1 MMYGKQ
7 GPAYKQEK
15 NSKKK
20 KYMSNPNKD
29 SGTMSCTSKAI
40 RSYK

>member
-7 GPAYKQEK
+7 GPAYKQET
-15 NSKKK
+15 NKKK
-20 KYMSNPNKD
+20 KKAMSNPNKD

-40 RSYK
+40 RDYK

>member
-15 NSKKK
+15 NPKKK
-20 KYMSNPNKD
+20 KAMSNPNKD
-29 SGTMSCTSKAI
+29 SGTMSCSSKGI
-40 RSYK
+40 RNYN

>member
-15 NSKKK
+15 NTKKK
-20 KYMSNPNKD
+20 KAMSNPNKD
-29 SGTMSCTSKAI
+29 SGTMSCSSKGI
-40 RSYK
+40 RKYN

>member
-1 MMYGKQ
+1 MYNNKPG
-7 GPAYKQEK
+7 YKDEK
-15 NSKKK
+15 NKKK
-20 KYMSNPNKD
+20 KKAMSNPNKD

>member
-7 GPAYKQEK
+7 GPAYKQET
-15 NSKKK
+15 NKKK
-20 KYMSNPNKD
+20 KKAMSNPNKD

>member
-1 MMYGKQ
+1 MMYNNN
-7 GPAYKQEK
+7 PAYKTEA
-15 NSKKK
+15 NKKK
-20 KYMSNPNKD
+20 KKAMSNPNKD

>member
-1 MMYGKQ
+1 MMYGKDK
-7 GPAYKQEK
+7 PMYKKEK
-15 NSKKK
+15 NMKKK
-20 KYMSNPNKD
+20 KAMSNPNKD